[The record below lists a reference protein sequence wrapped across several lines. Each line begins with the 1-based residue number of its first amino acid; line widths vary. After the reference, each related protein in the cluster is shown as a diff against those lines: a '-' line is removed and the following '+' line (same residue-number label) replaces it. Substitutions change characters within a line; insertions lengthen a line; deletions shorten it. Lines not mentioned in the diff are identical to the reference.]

1 MLYQRQGYQKKLQQS
16 KDLKKQT
23 DIVEKQNRGFNNIY
37 EIVKK
42 EGDKTINKEKNIIHK
57 SNN

>member
-1 MLYQRQGYQKKLQQS
+1 MFYQRQGYQKKLQQS

-37 EIVKK
+37 EFVKK

-57 SNN
+57 SND